1 MRFLLTNDDGHDAP
15 GLEAL
20 SRAASAF
27 GEVFVAA
34 PAREWSGCG
43 HRVTTH
49 EPIKVEPNGER
60 RYVIHGTPADC
71 VRLGLEVLVPAV
83 DVVLSG
89 INRGGNLGV
98 DVFYSGTV
106 AAAREASFH
115 GVTGIAF
122 SHYLARGREIDW
134 NRASE
139 WTMLVL
145 REVLARE
152 DAKGRLTNV
161 NLPHLDR
168 DSAFPGTSLVPVDPS
183 PLPIRFEESKGEY
196 HYRGDYHRRVAMDA
210 HDVAICFGGRVA
222 ISVMGQAPEAS
233 KRSSDDR

>member
-1 MRFLLTNDDGHDAP
+1 MRLLLTNDDGHDAP
-15 GLEAL
+15 GLAAL
-20 SRAASAF
+20 QQAVGAI
-27 GEVFVAA
+27 GDVFVVA

-49 EPIKVEPNGER
+49 DPIKVEPAGER
-60 RYVIHGTPADC
+60 RFVVHGTPADC
-71 VRLGLEVLVPAV
+71 VRIGLDRLVPGA

-98 DVFYSGTV
+98 DGFYSGTV

-134 NRASE
+134 KQASE
-139 WTMLVL
+139 WVAILL
-145 REVLARE
+145 RDLLRRDDAR
-152 DAKGRLTNV
+152 GRLLNV
-161 NLPHLDR
+161 NLPHL
-168 DSAFPGTSLVPVDPS
+168 APGAAYPGFSIAPIDPS

-196 HYRGDYHRRVAMDA
+196 HYRGDYHRRVALES
-210 HDVAICFGGRVA
+210 HDVAVCFGGRVA
-222 ISVMGQAPEAS
+222 VTVI
-233 KRSSDDR
+233 